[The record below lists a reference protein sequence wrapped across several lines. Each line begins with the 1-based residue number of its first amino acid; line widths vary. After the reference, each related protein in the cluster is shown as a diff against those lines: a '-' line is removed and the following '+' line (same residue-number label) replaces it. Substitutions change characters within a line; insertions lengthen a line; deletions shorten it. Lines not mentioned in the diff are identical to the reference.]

1 MALEHSFYKWNS
13 KLGLLNNNKKKS
25 GVRNVGKGADA
36 TGDGGPGY
44 DGQDRAA
51 GVMHGDDG
59 VSFVIPLEF
68 AGDGDTVGVGVIV
81 TEEGLGSEEM
91 ENAQME
97 ELGSALLLLRSGVN

>member
-1 MALEHSFYKWNS
+1 VALEHSFYKWNS
-13 KLGLLNNNKKKS
+13 KLGLLKKN

-68 AGDGDTVGVGVIV
+68 AGDGDTVGEMKVGVVV

-97 ELGSALLLLRSGVN
+97 ELGSALLLLGSGVN